1 MSENTNIEWCTHT
14 FNAWW
19 GCTKVHTGCANC
31 YAEATDA
38 RWGGDHWG
46 KDASRRMILGEWGKP
61 AKWNR
66 EAEAAGTPATVFA
79 SSMCDVF
86 EAFDGAVVNQQD
98 QRLYI
103 ERPGRLINAEIARNL
118 ITTTD
123 TGDPVTLAY
132 LRSKLWPIIES
143 TPWLRWLLL
152 TKRPENIMGMVP
164 ESWREAWPAHVWTGT
179 SPVNQKTAD
188 ECIPHLL
195 KVPGKHFLS
204 VEPMV
209 GPVNVSGWPDEGID
223 YTPDSFDA
231 SAWPGWVSS
240 RVLLELRRF
249 WTDGHRSI
257 KNYWENAKSNRAP
270 AFGAIMGM
278 TARQWLCAADSP
290 EAVVRGRFVHAWNN
304 MGRLISDR
312 GEYVVAFG
320 RGRDYSHR
328 FLGADGQYRHKIN
341 WVICGGE
348 SGAGK
353 TIRPFDLAWARS
365 LRDQCRAAGVPFF
378 MKQLGAKPC
387 NLPLHIGD
395 GSGRGGLLNK
405 KGGDPAEWPEDL
417 RVRQFPDWRVDQ

>member
-1 MSENTNIEWCTHT
+1 VLHDLPPLRRLRLVLREARERRWRLGAHAGRVPVRGGGAGARAAIEGGRTEVEGVLGGTGAEVMSENTNIEWCTHT

-61 AKWNR
+61 AKWN
-66 EAEAAGTPATVFA
+66 EAAEAAGTPATVFA

-152 TKRPENIMGMVP
+152 TKRPENITGMVP
-164 ESWREAWPAHVWTGT
+164 GSWLEAWPAHVWTGT
-179 SPVNQKTAD
+179 SPVNQETAD
-188 ECIPHLL
+188 ECIPRLL

-209 GPVNVSGWPDEGID
+209 GLVNL
-223 YTPDSFDA
+223 TPYMTEI
-231 SAWPGWVSS
+231 VSS
-240 RVLLELRRF
+240 
-249 WTDGHRSI
+249 TDTEIEER
-257 KNYWENAKSNRAP
+257 
-270 AFGAIMGM
+270 
-278 TARQWLCAADSP
+278 
-290 EAVVRGRFVHAWNN
+290 
-304 MGRLISDR
+304 RLID
-312 GEYVVAFG
+312 
-320 RGRDYSHR
+320 
-328 FLGADGQYRHKIN
+328 

-348 SGAGK
+348 SGTGK
-353 TIRPFDLAWARS
+353 TIRPFDLLWARS
-365 LRDQCRAAGVPFF
+365 LRDQCAAAGVPFF

-417 RVRQFPDWRVDQ
+417 RVRELPEWRVDQ